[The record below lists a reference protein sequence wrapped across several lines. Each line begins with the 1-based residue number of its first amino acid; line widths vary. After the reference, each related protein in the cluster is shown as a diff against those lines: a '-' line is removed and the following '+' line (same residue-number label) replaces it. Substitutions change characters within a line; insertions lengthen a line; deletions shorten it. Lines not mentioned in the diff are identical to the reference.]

1 MGSEVPART
10 KTECGKDKNSE
21 VDGRT
26 HSVRLRIIVFKIK
39 LGLNYRR
46 QDDGNL
52 CKEVLPYDKKT
63 EMLQ

>member
-1 MGSEVPART
+1 MGSQVPART
-10 KTECGKDKNSE
+10 KTECGKAENSE

-26 HSVRLRIIVFKIK
+26 YNARLGIIVFKIK

-52 CKEVLPYDKKT
+52 CKEVF
-63 EMLQ
+63 

>member
-1 MGSEVPART
+1 MGSQVPART
-10 KTECGKDKNSE
+10 KTECGKAENSE

-26 HSVRLRIIVFKIK
+26 YNARLGIIVFKIK